1 MSRGTRR
8 SITPQERK
16 GRRMLRLV
24 KGLARPSDDVA
35 GNISIEREIA
45 ILKEVIERLRRR
57 LKAIEAKREK

>member
-1 MSRGTRR
+1 
-8 SITPQERK
+8 
-16 GRRMLRLV
+16 MLRLV
-24 KGLARPSDDVA
+24 KGLARPSDEVA